1 MRRTPLL
8 FSTAVALLVSGA
20 VLALPSEV
28 PDDTPRVDGRVRAIE
43 PRHQNLAD
51 MTLYGDALS
60 LAGGSDKCRGG
71 VARTIF
77 PSTLSSCSQNRPPY
91 CAFSGLGDC
100 PNNIILSRAL
110 KMPITLIYEGIPQV
124 GLFLMHCAE
133 CEHQSSLV
141 LSIPF
146 EPHSSFRVGRRAR
159 DSPGR
164 RSWERLD
171 QVRWTN
177 Q

>member
-1 MRRTPLL
+1 MPAGLYWRWPPRSPTTPLW
-8 FSTAVALLVSGA
+8 SMARQGY
-20 VLALPSEV
+20 
-28 PDDTPRVDGRVRAIE
+28 RA

-51 MTLYGDALS
+51 MTLYGDALGPG
-60 LAGGSDKCRGG
+60 GGSDKCRGG

-77 PSTLSSCSQNRPPY
+77 PSTLSSCSQNRQPY

-100 PNNIILSRAL
+100 PNNIILSFPSPEEAS
-110 KMPITLIYEGIPQV
+110 TLTYEGIPQV
-124 GLFLMHCAE
+124 GLFLMHCVE

-141 LSIPF
+141 LSVPF
-146 EPHSSFRVGRRAR
+146 GPHGSYRVGRRAR

-171 QVRWTN
+171 QIRWTN

>member
-1 MRRTPLL
+1 MPAGLYWRWPPRSLTTPLW
-8 FSTAVALLVSGA
+8 SMARQGY
-20 VLALPSEV
+20 
-28 PDDTPRVDGRVRAIE
+28 RAS
-43 PRHQNLAD
+43 RHQNLAD
-51 MTLYGDALS
+51 MTLYGDALG
-60 LAGGSDKCRGG
+60 LGGGSDKCRGG

-100 PNNIILSRAL
+100 PNNIILSFPSPE
-110 KMPITLIYEGIPQV
+110 KTSTLIYEGIPQV
-124 GLFLMHCAE
+124 GLLLIHCAE
-133 CEHQSSLV
+133 CEHQSSLSALCTLWAAQFLPSWSESPR
-141 LSIPF
+141 LSW
-146 EPHSSFRVGRRAR
+146 ST
-159 DSPGR
+159 R

>member
-8 FSTAVALLVSGA
+8 FSTAVVLLASGA
-20 VLALPSEV
+20 VRALPSEV
-28 PDDTPRVDGRVRAIE
+28 PRRHPEGRWTRQGYRA

-51 MTLYGDALS
+51 MTLYGDALG
-60 LAGGSDKCRGG
+60 LGGGSDKCRGG

-100 PNNIILSRAL
+100 PNNIILSFPSPE
-110 KMPITLIYEGIPQV
+110 KTSTLIYEGIPQV
-124 GLFLMHCAE
+124 GLLLIHCAE
-133 CEHQSSLV
+133 CEHQSNLV

-146 EPHSSFRVGRRAR
+146 GPHSSYRVGRRAR

-164 RSWERLD
+164 LD
-171 QVRWTN
+171 ILGN
-177 Q
+177 A